1 MRGEYE
7 SRIIT
12 KFFRLVRRNKRS
24 VDCGVVW
31 FVVFT
36 LAHDFVYKTHIIVYK
51 ISRAS
56 FDTIHYAGMG
66 LYKLAI
72 IVFNLVPY
80 LVLELL

>member
-1 MRGEYE
+1 MNLELLQ
-7 SRIIT
+7 S
-12 KFFRLVRRNKRS
+12 FFGWCAVINVALI
-24 VDCGVVW
+24 VVW